1 MPPYHHSVKESVI
14 WSVKRGQMYVFT
26 FIFMLGVKED
36 QIEDDTTFT
45 SQVTNCQM
53 HTILKSIHKLAL
65 IRNELA
71 ILTLPNLALHHK
83 FYMAADGRCMEI
95 I

>member
-36 QIEDDTTFT
+36 QIEDDTTT
-45 SQVTNCQM
+45 
-53 HTILKSIHKLAL
+53 
-65 IRNELA
+65 

-83 FYMAADGRCMEI
+83 FYMASDGRCMEI